1 MRWNCPHCQSPIT
14 AAEAV
19 RNEWS
24 FSKCHRCGGF
34 ALIKS
39 GESNPIKIFQAPPGE
54 RILDTRDIEVP
65 RIVSAPIQP
74 SLLQAAIPVQTRA
87 VQEPAPSRGS
97 RMIPLLTGITSAVAL
112 GSGAYLYV
120 QSQDLFARLESRSIA
135 ASSAAP
141 GAAIDRLHQVSM
153 APDRDGEIAA
163 PEADIAP
170 MPTTLA
176 PVGSDPSLGVKGEST
191 SCVIKA
197 TDFKSSDSSML
208 LRVKGTSAKLRS
220 GPGLEFP
227 VLMTAGQDLVL
238 EAYDWDGRW
247 FKVRAKSVKPAEG
260 GRGPASVGSSSG
272 FVWIRNDLVERLT
285 DR

>member
-54 RILDTRDIEVP
+54 RILETRDIEIP
-65 RIVSAPIQP
+65 QP
-74 SLLQAAIPVQTRA
+74 SILQAAIPAPPRA
-87 VQEPAPSRGS
+87 SAVESSPRGS
-97 RMIPLLTGITSAVAL
+97 ARVIPLLTGITSAVAL

-120 QSQDLFARLESRSIA
+120 QSQDLFARLEQRA
-135 ASSAAP
+135 PASAP
-141 GAAIDRLHQVSM
+141 AAIDRLHQISM
-153 APDRDGEIAA
+153 APDRQAEPAA
-163 PEADIAP
+163 PEADVAP

-176 PVGSDPSLGVKGEST
+176 PVGSDPTVKGEQT

-197 TDFKSSDSSML
+197 TDFKSSESSML
-208 LRVKGTSAKLRS
+208 LRVKGSSAKLRS

-227 VLMTAGQDLVL
+227 VIMTAGQELVL

-247 FKVRAKSVKPAEG
+247 FKVRAKSVKPAES